1 MSEDMPTFSGDLS
14 RMWNLQ
20 ERPPLQ
26 HLTWDWW
33 WWLVMLDDHEGN
45 PSGKQLMVLWSTKD
59 NAIVD
64 VNGSPWTPKGR
75 PGFDDDGA
83 IALDGMVCAWWFDG
97 KQMHEPII
105 KRICKM
111 IAIPDTHPQWPL
123 TDDANTGQGGGAVIP
138 LLGDDL
144 SMGLKSDLSEFWI
157 NLVSDKDMR
166 GENVPTDF
174 KLKLTPWNQAMS
186 TARRASATYAA
197 NMGYDILR
205 LHGTKVSGTLDDE
218 QVSGTAYFQKVCVQ
232 APSVPWYWGVLHLDD
247 GSYIDWFIP
256 HASLTVS
263 ARDNRPWK
271 KRDIGHIALSQG
283 GLFHDAKNK
292 RSEKFS
298 KVTVTKKAGAN
309 LEGDHAHYPGA
320 PLPIFEIHMY
330 NGRTDI
336 KLQVEAIERA
346 NWTFDQPTR
355 GGMQSHLTYN
365 EYPLKLNKLIIQD
378 ENGTRTESEYKWARG
393 NAEHSWGLLH

>member
-1 MSEDMPTFSGDLS
+1 MSENMTTFSGDLS

-20 ERPPLQ
+20 ERPQLH

-59 NAIVD
+59 NSIVD
-64 VNGSPWTPKGR
+64 VNGSAWTPKGR
-75 PGFDDDGA
+75 PGIDDDGG
-83 IALDGMVCAWWFDG
+83 IALDGMVCAWWVDG
-97 KQMHEPII
+97 ETMHEPII

-111 IAIPDTHPQWPL
+111 ISMPDSHPQWPL
-123 TDDANTGQGGGAVIP
+123 NNSEDTGLGGGAVIP
-138 LLGDDL
+138 LLDDDL

-157 NLVSDKDMR
+157 NLVSDEEMR

-174 KLKLTPWNQAMS
+174 KLKLTPWSQAMS

-197 NMGYDILR
+197 DMGYDILR
-205 LHGTKVSGTLDDE
+205 LHGTKASGTLDGE
-218 QVSGTAYFQKVCVQ
+218 QVTGTAYFQKVCVQ

-256 HASLTVS
+256 HASFTVS

-271 KRDIGHIALSQG
+271 KRDLGHIALSQG

-292 RSEKFS
+292 RSEKFT
-298 KVTVTKKAGAN
+298 KVTVTKMAGN
-309 LEGDHAHYPGA
+309 ECEGEHAHYPGS
-320 PLPIFEIHMY
+320 PLPIFEIHMH
-330 NGRTDI
+330 NGRTEI

-355 GGMQSHLTYN
+355 GGLQSHLTYN
-365 EYPLKLNKLIIQD
+365 EYPLKLNKMIIKD
-378 ENGTRTESEYKWARG
+378 ENGVRTETEYKWARG